1 MKEEILNRIR
11 TLVGDSNVSTDSLLK
26 DYTTF
31 KVGGLM
37 KAFVKVMDAES
48 LRKLIVLFKGEN
60 VDYLII
66 GNGSNL
72 LASDQGFDGVVIK
85 LEGEFNEVSAKD
97 TIITA
102 GSGAILGS
110 VCKVALDNSLTGLE
124 FAYGIPGTIGGAM
137 VMNAGAYD
145 GEMKDVVKTV
155 EAITSDGEL
164 ITLSNADMKFEY
176 RNSIVKKEGLIV
188 TRVVME
194 LKPGNKDDIKAKMD
208 DLMGRRVSKQP
219 LEFPSAGSTF
229 KRPKDNF
236 AGKLIMES
244 GLSGF
249 RVGGAC
255 VSPKHCGFVVNDQ
268 GASAKDIDD
277 LMNEVI
283 KKVKEDTGIVLEPE
297 VIKIGRF

>member
-1 MKEEILNRIR
+1 MKEEILNRVR

-37 KAFVKVMDAES
+37 KALVKVVDVES
-48 LRKLIVLFKGEN
+48 LRKLIVLLKSEN

-85 LEGEFNEVSAKD
+85 LEGEFNEVSAKE

-102 GSGAILGS
+102 GSGVILGS
-110 VCKVALDNSLTGLE
+110 VCKAALDNSLTGLE

-194 LKPGNKDDIKAKMD
+194 LKSGNKDDIKTKMD

>member
-1 MKEEILNRIR
+1 MKEEILNRVR

-37 KAFVKVMDAES
+37 KALVKVVDVGS
-48 LRKLIVLFKGEN
+48 LRKLIVLLKSEN

-85 LEGEFNEVSAKD
+85 LEGEFNEVSAKE

-102 GSGAILGS
+102 GSGVILGS
-110 VCKVALDNSLTGLE
+110 VCKAALDNSLTGLE

-194 LKPGNKDDIKAKMD
+194 LKSGNKDDIKTKMD